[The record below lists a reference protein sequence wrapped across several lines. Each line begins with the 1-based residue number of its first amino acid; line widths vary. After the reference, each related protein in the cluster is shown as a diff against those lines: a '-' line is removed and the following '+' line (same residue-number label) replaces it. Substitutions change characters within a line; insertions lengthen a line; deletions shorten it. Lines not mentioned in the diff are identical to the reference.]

1 MQLNGVT
8 LVDRGNRPSVS
19 GKVGIRTY
27 FINNGQFVD
36 PYDVSSCTIFAKLSN
51 ATPSS
56 VVDINDG
63 LIKED
68 SSSVVLMNFGISGTE
83 ANPHTGES
91 GSTTSQNLT
100 AYVAPTL
107 YTPGNQASGI
117 YRLGVGEYVAVLDGT
132 VDLSGGYNNRA
143 PLNQGIEVANGASS
157 VQDYIDIWTVK
168 MSENSEYQLFI
179 NEFSLFNDTF
189 TTITEP
195 LIVTTRNKLI
205 NKHVKLG
212 EILDLVVS
220 TEITVQNKTLS
231 ESTKNILKDYQIV
244 NPQVKIQ
251 KVNED
256 SVNQAAR
263 EDITSDFVSTGIT
276 VTTDNTILYNF
287 DTTAFTTPTTGK
299 PGTYI
304 LTVKY
309 EYLNQTFQSSPFY
322 FTLS

>member
-1 MQLNGVT
+1 MQLNGT
-8 LVDRGNRPSVS
+8 QLVDRGNRPSVNS
-19 GKVGIRTY
+19 RVGIRTY
-27 FINNGQFVD
+27 FINDGQYVD

-51 ATPSS
+51 ASPSS
-56 VVDINDG
+56 VVDADDG

-68 SSSVVLMNFGISGTE
+68 SSSVVLMSFGISG
-83 ANPHTGES
+83 ADGAPHTGEV
-91 GSTTSQNLT
+91 GTTTSENLN
-100 AYVAPTL
+100 YVAETL
-107 YTPGNQASGI
+107 YTPGTQASGI
-117 YRLGVGEYVAVLDGT
+117 YRKSVGEYVAVLDGT
-132 VDLSGGYNNRA
+132 VDLSGGYDNRVA
-143 PLNQGIEVANGASS
+143 FGQGITVANGASA
-157 VQDYIDIWTVK
+157 VQSYIDVWTVK
-168 MSENSEYQLFI
+168 MSQSSEYQLFI
-179 NEFSLFNDTF
+179 NEFDLFDDTF
-189 TTITEP
+189 TTLTEP
-195 LIVTTRNKLI
+195 LIITTRNKLI
-205 NKHVKLG
+205 NKHIKLG
-212 EILDLVVS
+212 EILDLVVT

-231 ESTKNILKDYQIV
+231 NSTKNILKDYQIV

-263 EDITSDFVSTGIT
+263 EDITNDFVSTGIT

-287 DTTAFTTPTTGK
+287 DTTTFTTPTTGK

>member
-8 LVDRGNRPSVS
+8 LVDRGNRPSIN

-27 FINNGQFVD
+27 FINDGQFVD

-51 ATPSS
+51 TTPSS
-56 VVDINDG
+56 VVDIDDG
-63 LIKED
+63 IIKED
-68 SSSVVLMNFGISGTE
+68 SSSVVLMNFGVSGTE
-83 ANPHTGES
+83 EKPHTGED
-91 GSTTSQNLT
+91 GYTTSENLT
-100 AYVAPTL
+100 AYVGETL
-107 YTPGNQASGI
+107 YTPGTQASGI

-143 PLNQGIEVANGASS
+143 PLNQGIEVANQASS

-168 MSENSEYQLFI
+168 MSQNSEYQIFI
-179 NEFSLFNDTF
+179 NEFSLYNDTF

-244 NPQVKIQ
+244 NPQVKLQ

-263 EDITSDFVSTGIT
+263 EDITNDFVSTGVT